1 MRSRSQPGADADA
14 VTVAITTVRK
24 HIMKTHS
31 LLVLTGA
38 LACVTIAAPT
48 HAARKNTPVDSKG
61 RDCIAFIESARL
73 QETNQG
79 MYEHVVTAMNQC
91 ERTIYLNICYRGSTE
106 CSAITVDAG
115 ADVRTALGT
124 KFMQPYFAIQWTLG
138 DGPPVRQLSD

>member
-1 MRSRSQPGADADA
+1 MNAHCRL
-14 VTVAITTVRK
+14 AITF
-24 HIMKTHS
+24 
-31 LLVLTGA
+31 VLAAAT
-38 LACVTIAAPT
+38 LADQAS
-48 HAARKNTPVDSKG
+48 AARKNTPVDSKG

-124 KFMQPYFAIQWTLG
+124 KFMQPYFAIQWSYE
-138 DGPPVRQLSD
+138 DGPPIRELSE